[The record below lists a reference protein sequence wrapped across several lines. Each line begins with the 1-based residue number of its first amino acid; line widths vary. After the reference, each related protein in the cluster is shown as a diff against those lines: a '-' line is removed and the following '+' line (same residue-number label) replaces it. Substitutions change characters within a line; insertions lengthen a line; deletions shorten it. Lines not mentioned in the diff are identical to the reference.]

1 MTEVKPIYCAFC
13 NSLAIMRINEVPH
26 CRVCATKA
34 VREHSLSKIQ
44 KQAQALRVVRYKDM
58 PMPRVEDLIY

>member
-13 NSLAIMRINEVPH
+13 NYLAIMRINEIPH

-34 VREHSLSKIQ
+34 VRQNSIQ
-44 KQAQALRVVRYKDM
+44 KVQKLARPLQVVRQENM
-58 PMPRVEDLIY
+58 PILRKEDLRF